1 MLRAH
6 RHRGRCSSLCGSF
19 LRLRCPSAL
28 PVAFRLRPHAPACL
42 SWPPSRLSLVLMLAA
57 TATACFAAGRV
68 TAHAS
73 RRQPVELSGAPLP
86 VPLGTAGASSALPAS
101 LPPARELGLWA
112 VYNSILKTRKFVD
125 LTHAFDPNIPHW
137 KGFEAET
144 VATKY
149 SYDSDGVCMCTCMCM
164 CKYVCAWVCISCAC
178 ACPCAHMWAC
188 ACERA

>member
-1 MLRAH
+1 M
-6 RHRGRCSSLCGSF
+6 
-19 LRLRCPSAL
+19 
-28 PVAFRLRPHAPACL
+28 
-42 SWPPSRLSLVLMLAA
+42 
-57 TATACFAAGRV
+57 
-68 TAHAS
+68 
-73 RRQPVELSGAPLP
+73 ELSGAPLP

-149 SYDSDGVCMCTCMCM
+149 SYDSDGVCMCKAGVAGSPPVSRAPSPFEIIGLLSVLNYTL
-164 CKYVCAWVCISCAC
+164 CIQYT
-178 ACPCAHMWAC
+178 
-188 ACERA
+188 